1 MKSKT
6 MIPVVPEAYDD
17 VCRTVE
23 AICEKF
29 PSKYWRA
36 LEDAPLDQRYPESW
50 VSELEQ
56 AGILGAGVDEAHGGI
71 ELPIGALARII
82 ETINACGATG
92 DVVAEQLALSLF
104 LRNFGS
110 DSARDAVLPL
120 IAEGSARFQSIAL
133 WESGAGRDTARI
145 STTAKRT
152 AEGYVIEGTKRWVRF
167 VAHSRFLLVLA
178 RTGEAPGEVSLFLV
192 DLAANTNKFRI
203 AHTAAMNNF
212 VAAEVTFNGVVV
224 PEGNLIG
231 TLHGGAVA
239 LGNLDTI
246 RAILT
251 AAAAAGCS
259 RFFTR
264 KGVAYANERIVFG
277 NPIGSYQGIQ
287 FPLAQTYMESQ
298 GAGLLMA
305 LAIALQD
312 SGQDCYVEARMAHH
326 MSVQAAWDTAEAAF
340 STHGGF
346 AFAREYDVERKWR
359 EVRVMRNDTAAVLH
373 QVSDTALGTSS
384 F

>member
-133 WESGAGRDTARI
+133 WSWVPA
-145 STTAKRT
+145 
-152 AEGYVIEGTKRWVRF
+152 VIRQE
-167 VAHSRFLLVLA
+167 L
-178 RTGEAPGEVSLFLV
+178 
-192 DLAANTNKFRI
+192 
-203 AHTAAMNNF
+203 
-212 VAAEVTFNGVVV
+212 
-224 PEGNLIG
+224 
-231 TLHGGAVA
+231 
-239 LGNLDTI
+239 
-246 RAILT
+246 
-251 AAAAAGCS
+251 
-259 RFFTR
+259 
-264 KGVAYANERIVFG
+264 
-277 NPIGSYQGIQ
+277 
-287 FPLAQTYMESQ
+287 
-298 GAGLLMA
+298 
-305 LAIALQD
+305 ALQPNARPRATSLRGRRGGSALSPTLASCWCSLAPAKHPARYHCFSWTLQQTRTN
-312 SGQDCYVEARMAHH
+312 SGSPIQR
-326 MSVQAAWDTAEAAF
+326 
-340 STHGGF
+340 
-346 AFAREYDVERKWR
+346 R
-359 EVRVMRNDTAAVLH
+359 
-373 QVSDTALGTSS
+373 
-384 F
+384 